1 VRQLPPREVESRAIH
16 SHKLLP
22 GQPTR
27 AYPLTRPIHP
37 HAHTLPT
44 SRVEFTRVHRLTP
57 PWFAP
62 TTGGVFGA
70 LVRVA
75 GVRIH
80 SSGVGDWRIAVSWF
94 FKVVRLNNIRHGGG
108 QSPTMRAALDSSR
121 CIFANSDSARHMHH
135 PLPRHQGEEGSRGD
149 MWGAGVETTSAWGL
163 RHIYTTNCVRED
175 ELHTCPVWEPPQH
188 PSRATG
194 DADKGARWKTAWTG
208 AGASIKE
215 WLVRTWFT
223 HAAGGMCGAGGGANG
238 MCGCCMG
245 HEPIAVASFHCS
257 CAQRTASCLIRGEES
272 GWDTFIDQTSAG
284 REREWTCL
292 AASQVVASQSMPC
305 LGARSGVCCPLTQ
318 TPAAREAER
327 ECCLRTLVLA
337 ARLVGSYTMLRKS
350 NTDGLTPRFHAQR
363 RKLTSDSDSR
373 IKKGTCAPRTG
384 VTRAAACSAR

>member
-1 VRQLPPREVESRAIH
+1 MRQLPPREVESRAIH

-163 RHIYTTNCVRED
+163 RHIYTTDCVRED

-194 DADKGARWKTAWTG
+194 DADKGARWKTAWRGLAPQSRNGWFRAGRVSRVSVPIRQRRDSKQSHLRTDASHRG
-208 AGASIKE
+208 TQGSLCCRARACYQQSAGAM
-215 WLVRTWFT
+215 
-223 HAAGGMCGAGGGANG
+223 GG
-238 MCGCCMG
+238 
-245 HEPIAVASFHCS
+245 H
-257 CAQRTASCLIRGEES
+257 
-272 GWDTFIDQTSAG
+272 
-284 REREWTCL
+284 
-292 AASQVVASQSMPC
+292 
-305 LGARSGVCCPLTQ
+305 
-318 TPAAREAER
+318 
-327 ECCLRTLVLA
+327 
-337 ARLVGSYTMLRKS
+337 
-350 NTDGLTPRFHAQR
+350 
-363 RKLTSDSDSR
+363 
-373 IKKGTCAPRTG
+373 
-384 VTRAAACSAR
+384 